1 MACDITYNRHN
12 HEHSKLMEIY
22 TAAGYHGWGGRVS
35 LCWLGVVVGDGNS
48 NADSTTEA
56 KKGFADGGRVP
67 CKLAVFDLL
76 AGRVGRHRL
85 EP

>member
-22 TAAGYHGWGGRVS
+22 TSAGYQGWGVRVP

-48 NADSTTEA
+48 NADSTEA
-56 KKGFADGGRVP
+56 KGFADGGRVP